1 MHIGLRR
8 YKRVLF
14 GINAAAEIFQNAI
27 DEILGSFPGCKNISD
42 GIIVYGKD
50 QKEHYKNVH
59 GLLERHKQYDIRLNQ
74 EKYSFSHRNKV
85 YGHTFNAKR
94 IKPNPRKVDTV
105 KAMSP
110 PQSASEVKSLLG
122 MVQYVLRFIP
132 QYPTTIAPLRNLNK
146 QDTPCTYSVT

>member
-27 DEILGSFPGCKNISD
+27 DEILGSFPGCKNISN
-42 GIIVYGKD
+42 GIIVYWKD
-50 QKEHYKNVH
+50 QKEHYRNLH
-59 GLLERHKQYDIRLNQ
+59 GVLERHKQYDIRLNQ
-74 EKYSFSHRNKV
+74 EKCSFTQTEIMF
-85 YGHTFNAKR
+85 YGNIFTAKR
-94 IKPNPRKVDTV
+94 IKPDPRKVDTV

-122 MVQYVLRFIP
+122 MVQYVSRFIP
-132 QYPTTIAPLRNLNK
+132 QHATTAAPLRNLTK
-146 QDTPCTYSVT
+146 QDTPCMDVG

>member
-50 QKEHYKNVH
+50 QKEHYRNLH
-59 GLLERHKQYDIRLNQ
+59 GVLERHKQYDIRLNQ
-74 EKYSFSHRNKV
+74 EKCSFTQTEIMF
-85 YGHTFNAKR
+85 YGNIFTAKR
-94 IKPNPRKVDTV
+94 IKPDPGK
-105 KAMSP
+105 
-110 PQSASEVKSLLG
+110 L
-122 MVQYVLRFIP
+122 
-132 QYPTTIAPLRNLNK
+132 
-146 QDTPCTYSVT
+146 TPSKL